1 MIVLFMIKLKLSVF
15 RFIKLV
21 DIFVFIMLVIVI
33 NIVSGII
40 VVVIKVVWKLF
51 NKRNSIMII
60 SSVFFM
66 RFLDMV
72 VMVLLISVVWL

>member
-1 MIVLFMIKLKLSVF
+1 MIKLKLSVF